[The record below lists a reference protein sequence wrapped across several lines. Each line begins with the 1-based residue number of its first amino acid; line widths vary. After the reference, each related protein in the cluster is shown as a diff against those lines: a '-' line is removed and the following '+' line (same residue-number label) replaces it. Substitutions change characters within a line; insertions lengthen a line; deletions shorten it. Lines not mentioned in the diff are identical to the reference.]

1 MIKIANLFFFFG
13 MIKGKAKRRAKSIVK
28 REREK

>member
-1 MIKIANLFFFFG
+1 MIKIANLFFFG
-13 MIKGKAKRRAKSIVK
+13 MIKGKAKRRAKSKVK